1 MTPREFSVA
10 YGLPVTKKLTGS
22 NIEPIRIQPNA
33 DRYLIVFQTI
43 GSDIGISPDSQWSE
57 STDWRTIAAGGDAT
71 EFTHALHGA
80 LVNCGWTI
88 RVIGVIGTF
97 TIYVTEG
104 RMSPIITV
112 VERVNTSEVNK

>member
-1 MTPREFSVA
+1 MTPREFEVA
-10 YGLPVTKKLTGS
+10 YGLPVTTKLTGS

-43 GSDIGISPDSQWSE
+43 GSDIGVSPDSNWSD
-57 STDWRTIAAGGDAT
+57 STDWLTISAGSGLT
-71 EFTHALHGA
+71 IFTHALHGA

-88 RVIGVIGTF
+88 RVLGVIGTF
-97 TIYVTEG
+97 AIYVTEG

-112 VERVNTSEVNK
+112 VERGKTSEIDK